1 MALCRRLFRGI
12 GGWVGTCGWLVGGGG
27 VPATVSGRQRRP
39 SGTCLWPVVSDAG
52 TCVLAVVDDEHFHLL
67 NKC

>member
-1 MALCRRLFRGI
+1 MPPFIRGI
-12 GGWVGTCGWLVGGGG
+12 GGWVGLVGGLWV
-27 VPATVSGRQRRP
+27 VPASVSGRQCRP

-67 NKC
+67 NKR

>member
-1 MALCRRLFRGI
+1 M
-12 GGWVGTCGWLVGGGG
+12 GTCGWLVGGGG
-27 VPATVSGRQRRP
+27 VPASVSERQRRP

-52 TCVLAVVDDEHFHLL
+52 TCVLVVDDDEHFHLL